1 MVKLSSDPNIRC
13 PSTIGLTSPV
23 VKTTSNAAAPRHII
37 STAIVAILFLVSC
50 NCLMQY
56 MDSGKL
62 TTATHI
68 PTAVVYLVIPISMAL
83 AIVHTIVDIKEDFAP
98 AKTETAESEGAE
110 L

>member
-1 MVKLSSDPNIRC
+1 
-13 PSTIGLTSPV
+13 
-23 VKTTSNAAAPRHII
+23 
-37 STAIVAILFLVSC
+37 
-50 NCLMQY
+50 

>member
-1 MVKLSSDPNIRC
+1 MCLLKNFQILAAGYYQNQTHNQYRNC
-13 PSTIGLTSPV
+13 
-23 VKTTSNAAAPRHII
+23 SNP
-37 STAIVAILFLVSC
+37 VSC
-50 NCLMQY
+50 KLQLLMQY